1 MFKYHYMK
9 TFKNLLFLCFLVVL
23 AACSEDAFVPQ
34 QEVISAGD
42 DTVDLISM
50 VVPNVEI
57 ADATT
62 RSKLYEDGDELKFSW
77 QENDAI
83 GVVPMVGNP
92 LHFPIHAENAGTNT
106 ALFDGGDWALKT
118 SSKYAAFFPIDA
130 KNQNTDIKHIQVDY
144 TGQTQSNWMKY
155 DFMATGAIQPKDGE
169 VAFTMQR
176 LSAILKIRV
185 YISAGIDV
193 HYCSLKAPDAVFGLK
208 GTLDL
213 SGTDPVYTPEVL
225 TKYINTD
232 LGVDKTSSG
241 EYFTFYLMLPP
252 TNLSGKLLT
261 FNINSDSGTAQQF
274 SIAGLNYES
283 GKAYYVELRTATDP
297 FITNSKLISAAGLS
311 DVAESN
317 GVNVRLNRE
326 RILQVTTIDVH
337 GSGNKDPTV
346 CDEIG
351 YFRNLEELICYGNNM
366 TSLDVSNN
374 PELKILQFHQ
384 NSLTSLDISNN
395 TALQYLSCGQ
405 NQLTSLDVSNN
416 TLLEELKCYANQ
428 LTSLDVSNNREL
440 KNLICYNNTLTS
452 LDISNNSKLENLS
465 CQLTQLTSL
474 DVSHNPV
481 LTTLNCSVNSLT
493 SLDVSQNSFL
503 TSLDCYSNQ
512 LASLNVFSN
521 SALTK
526 LYCYQNL
533 MSALNITR
541 NTSLAKE
548 SVRCGGQYTDKDKTT
563 EQILTLTAR
572 AADTT
577 ELKSLNSINGNKNVT
592 VINE

>member
-1 MFKYHYMK
+1 M
-9 TFKNLLFLCFLVVL
+9 NPIE
-23 AACSEDAFVPQ
+23 EDGF
-34 QEVISAGD
+34 
-42 DTVDLISM
+42 VDLISM
-50 VVPNVEI
+50 VVPDFEV

-62 RSKLYEDGDELKFSW
+62 RSKLYEEDDELKFAW
-77 QENDAI
+77 QVNDAI
-83 GVVPMVGNP
+83 GVVPMNGKP
-92 LHFPIHAENAGTNT
+92 LWFPIHAENIQKNT
-106 ALFDGGDWALKT
+106 AIFDGGDWALKT
-118 SSKYAAFFPIDA
+118 NTKYAAFFPIDV

-144 TGQTQSNWMKY
+144 TGQTQGNWMKY
-155 DFMATGAIQPKDGE
+155 DFLATGAIQPMDGE

-297 FITNSKLISAAGLS
+297 FITNSNLISAAGLS

-337 GSGNKDPTV
+337 GSGNEKDPTV

-351 YFRNLEELICYGNNM
+351 YFRNLEELICYGNNL

-374 PELKILQFHQ
+374 PNLKILRFHQ

-416 TLLEELKCYANQ
+416 TSLERLECYANQ

-452 LDISNNSKLENLS
+452 LDISNNSKLDNLN

-481 LTTLNCSVNSLT
+481 LATLDCSVNFLT
-493 SLDVSQNSFL
+493 SLDVSHNSLL
-503 TSLDCYSNQ
+503 TSLVCYNNQ
-512 LASLNVFSN
+512 LSSLDVFSN

-541 NTSLAKE
+541 NTSLLKE
-548 SVRCGGQYTDKDKTT
+548 SVKCGGQYTDKDKTT
-563 EQILTLTAR
+563 EQSLTLTAR